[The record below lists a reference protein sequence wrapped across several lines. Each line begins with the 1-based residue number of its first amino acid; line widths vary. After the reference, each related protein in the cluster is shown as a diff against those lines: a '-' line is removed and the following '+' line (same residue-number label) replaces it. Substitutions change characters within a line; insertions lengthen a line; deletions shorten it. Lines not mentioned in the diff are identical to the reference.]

1 MVGHLAVSQDAHGH
15 EIESLLH
22 DTEKIFIMRLAPKSR
37 ERKFA
42 RFRAWYTIPPTST
55 RRTLPIPEYYRFSP
69 RMKRVPDPFP
79 YQDARGTPLR
89 QCAMAILAMPRRGQ
103 DARGTPLFS

>member
-42 RFRAWYTIPPTST
+42 RFRAWYTISPTST
-55 RRTLPIPEYYRFSP
+55 RHTLPMPQSYPSP
-69 RMKRVPDPFP
+69 HQRKGYLPPFP
-79 YQDARGTPLR
+79 SSPAR
-89 QCAMAILAMPRRGQ
+89 PRL
-103 DARGTPLFS
+103 PS